1 MFANGIESPLTQAID
16 GPQEKLKSVLIDTT
30 RPVRYVRMKMYYGV
44 YYSAIWLMDDDG
56 NTIMQKILMDLK
68 KSDDHWWPTQEIPI
82 GQHIIGYKCEPY
94 GYEHGLNH
102 FSFLLGKIGEPGI
115 VGELKFPVY
124 QVYPNF
130 QKYQ

>member
-1 MFANGIESPLTQAID
+1 
-16 GPQEKLKSVLIDTT
+16 
-30 RPVRYVRMKMYYGV
+30 
-44 YYSAIWLMDDDG
+44 MDDDG

-115 VGELKFPVY
+115 VGELKFPDY

-130 QKYQ
+130 QKYQQLQAKGKFPKLSTIYYKQEANNKYLSGIQLGFEDGTKSLWIEQQDAV